1 MTLRTLLGIAP
12 APRVNRPLPQL
23 AAAPFDLHD
32 PCTFPCSFLSIPEV
46 DLRADR

>member
-12 APRVNRPLPQL
+12 APRVRAELPLLPV
-23 AAAPFDLHD
+23 APFDLHD
-32 PCTFPCSFLSIPEV
+32 PCTFPHSFLAIPNV